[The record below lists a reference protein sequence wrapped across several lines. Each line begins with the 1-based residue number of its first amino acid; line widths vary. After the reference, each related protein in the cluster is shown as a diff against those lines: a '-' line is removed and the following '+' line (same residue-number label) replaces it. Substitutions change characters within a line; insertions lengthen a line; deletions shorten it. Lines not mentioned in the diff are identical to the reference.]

1 MIAVS
6 GSPLELVQ
14 AMAQKHQF
22 DDCRGTTYVTDEQGK
37 YTGEVIPM
45 WDHRS
50 KKKALLSLAEQY
62 DIDLSESYAYG
73 DTTGDFTMFELV
85 GHPYAIN
92 PTKELIEK
100 IRSSE
105 EVSKKITI
113 IVERKN
119 MIYKLNLDNIQ

>member
-1 MIAVS
+1 
-6 GSPLELVQ
+6 
-14 AMAQKHQF
+14 
-22 DDCRGTTYVTDEQGK
+22 
-37 YTGEVIPM
+37 M
-45 WDHRS
+45 WDHKS
-50 KKKALLSLAEQY
+50 KKKALLELCEQY
-62 DIDLSESYAYG
+62 NIDLENSYAYG

-100 IRSSE
+100 IKSSE

-119 MIYKLNLDNIQ
+119 MIYKINLNDL

>member
-1 MIAVS
+1 
-6 GSPLELVQ
+6 
-14 AMAQKHQF
+14 MAKKHQF
-22 DDCRGTTYVTDEQGK
+22 DDYRGTEYLVDDKGR
-37 YTGEVIPM
+37 YTGELIPM

-50 KKKALLSLAEQY
+50 KKKALLELVEKY

-92 PTKELIEK
+92 PTRELIEK
-100 IRSSE
+100 IKASE

-119 MIYKLNLDNIQ
+119 MIYKMNLDQIQ

>member
-1 MIAVS
+1 
-6 GSPLELVQ
+6 
-14 AMAQKHQF
+14 
-22 DDCRGTTYVTDEQGK
+22 
-37 YTGEVIPM
+37 
-45 WDHRS
+45 
-50 KKKALLSLAEQY
+50 
-62 DIDLSESYAYG
+62 
-73 DTTGDFTMFELV
+73 MFELV